1 LKHATLWV
9 KMKNNMLS
17 ERSQM
22 QDTMYCIIP
31 FIYEMS
37 RKGQC
42 MNGESR
48 LVVSEEQ
55 RGGQGSTEMGMK
67 GSYEGNKDALKL
79 ICGDGRTIQ

>member
-1 LKHATLWV
+1 
-9 KMKNNMLS
+9 MLS

-42 MNGESR
+42 MNRESR
-48 LVVSEEQ
+48 LVVSKEQ
-55 RGGQGSTEMGMK
+55 RGGHWVDSRESSLLRRLERGR
-67 GSYEGNKDALKL
+67 YEGKKDAPKL

>member
-1 LKHATLWV
+1 
-9 KMKNNMLS
+9 
-17 ERSQM
+17 M

-42 MNGESR
+42 MNRESR
-48 LVVSEEQ
+48 LVVSKEQ

-67 GSYEGNKDALKL
+67 GSYEGKKDAPKL